1 MATVTAGQKFLGFK
15 SATTTYEAAT
25 LLEKGGGMADD
36 GNLSTI
42 EDIRCHLVQTPASA
56 TAAGVAGTIVVD
68 ATHIYVCV
76 ATNTWKRADIA
87 TF

>member
-15 SATTTYEAAT
+15 AGTSTYEASME
-25 LLEKGGGMADD
+25 LEKGGGIADD
-36 GNLSTI
+36 GNLHSI
-42 EDIRCHLVQTPASA
+42 EDIRCHLVETPESA

-68 ATHIYVCV
+68 GTHIYVCV
-76 ATNTWKRADIA
+76 GTNSWKRASLA